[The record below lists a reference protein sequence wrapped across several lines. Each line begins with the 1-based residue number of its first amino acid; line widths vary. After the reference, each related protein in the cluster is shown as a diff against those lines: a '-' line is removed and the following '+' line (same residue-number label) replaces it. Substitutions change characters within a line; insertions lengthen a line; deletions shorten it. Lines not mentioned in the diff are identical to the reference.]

1 VRKETWEV
9 SREPLG
15 VIAPEGCTMLSRWIE
30 KIFLIETLPSGSGV
44 WAPESGPQGV
54 CAEPFLD
61 GNAMQTLP
69 RNDRDHCAS
78 QGFTL
83 KELAITLVLVA
94 IIGVVVMS
102 RRSTTNYDAYADA
115 ETLKG
120 ALRNTRTRAMA
131 DIVPWSFVVSGQTG
145 TFQRNGVDHS
155 TITFATIGVAPGTVT
170 FSTRGIPSGTMSF
183 SVAYCSYSPV
193 VITSGTGYVP

>member
-1 VRKETWEV
+1 
-9 SREPLG
+9 
-15 VIAPEGCTMLSRWIE
+15 M
-30 KIFLIETLPSGSGV
+30 
-44 WAPESGPQGV
+44 
-54 CAEPFLD
+54 
-61 GNAMQTLP
+61 P
-69 RNDRDHCAS
+69 RDIRGQSAS

-83 KELAITLVLVA
+83 KELAVTLVLVA

-145 TFQRNGVDHS
+145 TLQRNGVDHS
-155 TITFATIGVAPGTVT
+155 TITFATGGVAAGTVT
-170 FSTRGIPSGTMSF
+170 FSTRGVPSGTMSF
-183 SVAYCSYSPV
+183 AVTDCSYSPV
-193 VITSGTGYVP
+193 VITPGTGYVP